1 MKAEASRC
9 RPYGLHKQAK
19 NPTSQKNV
27 KIRKAVVHSN
37 PPPAPLCLQAPE
49 AGQAAILGLLTLGV
63 AALEVL
69 LEVLELRVWAKGL
82 KFLMGASRLV
92 EG

>member
-1 MKAEASRC
+1 MKALPEASRC

-19 NPTSQKNV
+19 NPTSQ
-27 KIRKAVVHSN
+27 IRKAVVHSN